1 MQNLEGNYVI
11 QKIKKAKSEIKKK
24 NYYQTVREMKTW
36 IYMKK
41 PKLVQATKKV
51 QEKSFKNLKKES
63 KIRRVT

>member
-24 NYYQTVREMKTW
+24 NYYQTVREMKMW

-41 PKLVQATKKV
+41 PKLVQPTKKV
-51 QEKSFKNLKKES
+51 QEKSFKNMKKES

>member
-1 MQNLEGNYVI
+1 MI

-41 PKLVQATKKV
+41 PKLVQPTKKV
-51 QEKSFKNLKKES
+51 QEKSFKNMKKES